1 MSSMVHGSRL
11 NRACLLALVLMTA
24 AGSAIAANDK
34 KDGKDQTRR
43 LLQKISALEQAKSRM
58 EGQLKETSEQFEL
71 AKQGAATASR
81 KGASLGKAL
90 KTAEDEKAELVAKLA
105 QAEQKLSETAE
116 TLRLTQEARG
126 QLETSLS
133 ERTQE
138 FSACTTK
145 NESLHRVGVDLIKQY
160 QEKGCLSSLLQKE
173 PLTQLKSAEAE
184 NMIEEYR
191 EKLDQEAMSQPLE
204 ERQQPPPQK
213 GEAQKVEAQKVEAQK
228 VETQEASPE
237 KIEQQKTAPE
247 KTETVKARQQST
259 LDRITRK
266 VKQFFNDTEW

>member
-1 MSSMVHGSRL
+1 
-11 NRACLLALVLMTA
+11 MTA
-24 AGSAIAANDK
+24 AGSAIAASDK

-43 LLQKISALEQAKSRM
+43 LLQKINALEQAKSQM
-58 EGQLKETSEQFEL
+58 EGQLKETSEQL
-71 AKQGAATASR
+71 DRAKQGAATTSR

-90 KTAEDEKAELVAKLA
+90 KTAEDDKAELAAKLA
-105 QAEQKLSETAE
+105 QAEQKLTENAE
-116 TLRLTQEARG
+116 TLRLTQEFRD

-191 EKLDQEAMSQPLE
+191 EKLDQETMNQQLE
-204 ERQQPPPQK
+204 ERQQPPQ
-213 GEAQKVEAQKVEAQK
+213 QKVEA
-228 VETQEASPE
+228 QEASPE

-266 VKQFFNDTEW
+266 VKQFFEDTEW